1 MVNQEQRFKNYLDKR
16 YNLYEN
22 ADKDFYD
29 SIVLQRNKLQDL
41 RKLEHALKQKHMD
54 GTHEYGQDFTEHTTY
69 HDAFDK
75 WWQTGKIF

>member
-41 RKLEHALKQKHMD
+41 RKLEHALK
-54 GTHEYGQDFTEHTTY
+54 
-69 HDAFDK
+69 
-75 WWQTGKIF
+75 